1 LSNDSCFFLSIRR
14 YIAARLNIVTN
25 QGARGFHTYVGT
37 FALPS
42 LIFLSLSQVKWETVN
57 WRFLF
62 AILISKAVVFFSVL
76 LIGLLV
82 VRPLNLG
89 KSGILAIFCTQSNDF
104 AIGYPIVSALYS
116 QVHPEYSSYI
126 YLMAPISLAILNPI
140 AYVLMEISN
149 LQLRNKE
156 QNSPVTSPM
165 RCPQVE
171 SQNQP
176 SRRKVLRG
184 KCLVII
190 HTLKSI
196 FLNPILL
203 MTLLGVIGS
212 VAFKDG
218 LPTFMSSILTTLGN
232 SFAATALFLLGV
244 RMVSDGGHSKGPG
257 FLLPAVLIIAKLSV
271 NVSLISL
278 SSI

>member
-1 LSNDSCFFLSIRR
+1 M
-14 YIAARLNIVTN
+14 
-25 QGARGFHTYVGT
+25 
-37 FALPS
+37 
-42 LIFLSLSQVKWETVN
+42 
-57 WRFLF
+57 
-62 AILISKAVVFFSVL
+62 
-76 LIGLLV
+76 
-82 VRPLNLG
+82 RPLNLG

-104 AIGYPIVSALYS
+104 AIGFPIVSALYTKI
-116 QVHPEYSSYI
+116 HPEYSAYI

-140 AYVLMEISN
+140 AYVMMEISN

-156 QNSPVTSPM
+156 QMTPATSPM

-171 SQNQP
+171 SQEHPP
-176 SRRKVLRG
+176 SRRKILRG

-212 VAFKDG
+212 VVFRNG
-218 LPTFMSSILTTLGN
+218 LPAFMSSILTTLGN

-244 RMVSDGGHSKGPG
+244 RMVSDGAHAKGPG
-257 FLLPAVLIIAKLSV
+257 FLLPAVLIIAKL
-271 NVSLISL
+271 
-278 SSI
+278 

>member
-1 LSNDSCFFLSIRR
+1 M
-14 YIAARLNIVTN
+14 TN
-25 QGARGFHTYVGT
+25 AGAKGFHIYVGT

-42 LIFLSLSQVKWETVN
+42 LIFLSLSEVNWDTVN

-62 AILISKAVVFFSVL
+62 AIFISKSVVFFSVL

-104 AIGYPIVSALYS
+104 AIGWPIVSALYS
-116 QVHPEYSSYI
+116 KVHPEYSAYI
-126 YLMAPISLAILNPI
+126 YLMAPISLAVLNPI
-140 AYVLMEISN
+140 AYVMMEISN

-156 QNSPVTSPM
+156 QTTPVTSPM

-171 SQNQP
+171 TEAP

-203 MTLLGVIGS
+203 MTLLGVLGS
-212 VAFKDG
+212 VVFKNG
-218 LPTFMSSILTTLGN
+218 LPVVMSSILRTLGN

-244 RMVSDGGHSKGPG
+244 RMVSDGGAHTKGPG
-257 FLLPAVLIIAKLSV
+257 FLLPAVLIIAKL
-271 NVSLISL
+271 
-278 SSI
+278 